1 MQIPDK
7 STREPSLLYWIKISL
22 NIFNFYKTVL
32 IIIINKKIIAMKR
45 KSIRSDHV
53 SKEIEKL

>member
-1 MQIPDK
+1 MQMPDK

-32 IIIINKKIIAMKR
+32 IIIINKKITAMKR
-45 KSIRSDHV
+45 KSIRSEHV